1 MLVSMAIDN
10 ETMRAYRFV
19 ADMVRDAYFPDAE
32 VNKVQAVLHELC
44 ERIEAERPKT
54 LAELYPLT
62 HAATERI
69 NDLQNDFAD
78 AGSEIET
85 GARESIAADFVA
97 IAKAYGFDDA
107 DTEELIAPRDW

>member
-1 MLVSMAIDN
+1 MLASMAIEN
-10 ETMRAYRFV
+10 ETMRAYPFV
-19 ADMVRDAYFPDAE
+19 ADMVRDPYFPDSE
-32 VNKVQAVLHELC
+32 VKKVQAVLRELC
-44 ERIEAERPKT
+44 VQIEAERPKS

-85 GARESIAADFVA
+85 GARESIAADFAA

-107 DTEELIAPRDW
+107 DMETLIAPRDW

>member
-1 MLVSMAIDN
+1 MLASMAIDN
-10 ETMRAYRFV
+10 ETMRAYPFV
-19 ADMVRDAYFPDAE
+19 ADMVRAPYFPDAE
-32 VNKVQAVLHELC
+32 VKKVQAVLRELC
-44 ERIEAERPKT
+44 AQIEAER
-54 LAELYPLT
+54 PLT

-85 GARESIAADFVA
+85 GARESIAADFVV

-107 DTEELIAPRDW
+107 DAEQLIAPRDW